1 MRIFILSLWSSLS
14 FAGSASETMIEGQAE
29 PEAITWQD
37 TQQDDQGLVLVIGL
51 PGSEVYVDDQHM
63 GSIPGNVKIG
73 EGIHFF
79 KMVTPDGQSC
89 TVGRDIRFFREGAP
103 PVVHIQ
109 C

>member
-1 MRIFILSLWSSLS
+1 MRIILLLLWSGVAL
-14 FAGSASETMIEGQAE
+14 AGGASESDLEERPQAE
-29 PEAITWQD
+29 PMSWQD
-37 TQQDDQGLVLVIGL
+37 TQLDDQGLVLVVGL
-51 PGSEVYVDDQHM
+51 PGSQVYVDDQHM

-79 KMVTPDGQSC
+79 KMVTPEGQSC